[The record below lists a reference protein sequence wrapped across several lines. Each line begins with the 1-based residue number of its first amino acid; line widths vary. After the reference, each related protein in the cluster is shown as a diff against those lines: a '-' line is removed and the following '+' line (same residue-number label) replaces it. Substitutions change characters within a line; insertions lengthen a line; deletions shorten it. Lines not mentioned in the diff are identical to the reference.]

1 MRSDFDYVRPKRLT
15 EDVVGF
21 ASSNNRPCMTIG
33 SRVSQS
39 APPGPGVYDTSSTTL
54 AGGLAKKTV
63 GRNGV
68 FGSTAQRFRK
78 GGLPL
83 EAASNRLY
91 SEEVGPGPGSH
102 DPVLGASSLSA
113 GNGGG
118 SHHVPPAPAPAPGRQ
133 SVVYRSS
140 LARSNRPDEV
150 KPPTKQFVPAPS
162 AYVPELAER
171 LIRPREG
178 KGGAANFRSAAKRFD
193 YERTTFGGRTIEE
206 SPGPG
211 EYGAQ
216 KPFLRA
222 SRVVERSRVQVKT
235 NLSNQERFREAPST
249 GVDCGPGTYDTG
261 STMLKKSFNISFS
274 QVKDS
279 AVPPGQ
285 RRR

>member
-1 MRSDFDYVRPKRLT
+1 M
-15 EDVVGF
+15 
-21 ASSNNRPCMTIG
+21 
-33 SRVSQS
+33 
-39 APPGPGVYDTSSTTL
+39 YDTSSTTL

-68 FGSTAQRFRK
+68 FGSTAQRFKK

-91 SEEVGPGPGSH
+91 SDEASPGPGSH
-102 DPVLGASSLSA
+102 DPVLGATSMSA

-118 SHHVPPAPAPAPGRQ
+118 SHHVPPGPARQ

-140 LARSNRPDEV
+140 LARSNRPEEMRS
-150 KPPTKQFVPAPS
+150 PPKHLTPAPS

-193 YERTTFGGRTIEE
+193 YERTTFGGRMIEE

-216 KPFLRA
+216 KPFICT

-235 NLSNQERFREAPST
+235 NLSNQERFRQAPST

-279 AVPPGQ
+279 AMPPGQ